1 MIRVSKQLQIWIRK
15 FVHESLLETQ
25 KKVDDRA
32 GTKLKKYLRWWGI
45 FWAWSQSSCRLFS
58 EFLVSFRAQIFWFKF
73 EVVFSATV
81 VDDHRTVLMEWWW
94 CLVTCS
100 RPQVVL
106 ERSCGCGWV
115 GGLINGTHKCYNMIM
130 MRVWGREWA
139 EKMCQK
145 YTKNY

>member
-1 MIRVSKQLQIWIRK
+1 MISLSSKQIWIRK
-15 FVHESLLETQ
+15 FVDVCLLETQ

-32 GTKLKKYLRWWGI
+32 GTKLRKYLATRGI

-58 EFLVSFRAQIFWFKF
+58 EFLASIRAQIFWFKF
-73 EVVFSATV
+73 EVVSGKTV
-81 VDDHRTVLMEWWW
+81 VNAHRTVLMEWWW